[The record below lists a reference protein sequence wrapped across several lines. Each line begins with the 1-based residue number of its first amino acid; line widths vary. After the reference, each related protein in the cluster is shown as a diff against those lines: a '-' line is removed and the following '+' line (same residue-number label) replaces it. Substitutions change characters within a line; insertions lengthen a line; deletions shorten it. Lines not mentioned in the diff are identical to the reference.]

1 MVVGGLVLLQL
12 PLVPVAAVADA
23 AHERLLAS
31 VDPGVRHKPLSA
43 EETLAASSTLVG
55 QVSGVTAGM
64 SVEFTAVAETFLTHR
79 TLKRPLA

>member
-23 AHERLLAS
+23 AHKGLLAG
-31 VDPGVRHKPLSA
+31 VDPGVRHKPLSP
-43 EETLAASSTLVG
+43 EEALAASSTLVR
-55 QVSGVTAGM
+55 QVPGVTAGM
-64 SVEFTAVAETFLTHR
+64 SVEFTAISKTFLTHR